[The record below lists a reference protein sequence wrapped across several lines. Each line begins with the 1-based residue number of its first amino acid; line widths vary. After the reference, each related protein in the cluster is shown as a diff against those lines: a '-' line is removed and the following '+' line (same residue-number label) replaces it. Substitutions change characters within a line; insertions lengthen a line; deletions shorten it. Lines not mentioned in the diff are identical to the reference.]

1 MDRRRYA
8 NDPGPLAH
16 SSYLRRALA
25 WIALSLLVGQSVILL
40 FFLAPGTTVQFIVLS
55 AGILIVL
62 AALLLNHRGR
72 TETAGSLIAISLTGV
87 VTMLGTAGAGI
98 RDIGIIAYPA
108 ILIIASLILR
118 RNTSLLLTVF
128 ILACLAWLV
137 FGEIYGWYQ
146 PLTSVS
152 TQTRHFLIT
161 AIVIILTAFAV
172 QTISLTVRHN
182 TIALNRE
189 LDERRRVEKALRETE
204 DLFRNMVE
212 RTSVITY
219 RDTAEEQSETIYI
232 SPQIRDILG
241 YSQDEWRDDPKLWLK
256 VTHPDDAPGVISMI
270 KECLTQG
277 KSVGEYRMV
286 SKGGKWH
293 WFQDEAVLVRDEEG
307 NPQYIHGV
315 LIDITER
322 KIAEQKVS
330 QREAILS
337 AVANTTQKLLK
348 APNWR
353 DEIDAILKLLGEA
366 TGASHVYI
374 FENYK
379 GADGVLF
386 SSQKY
391 EWTAPGMKSELDNPI
406 YQNTKVIPSTPG
418 LEDWYAKLSK
428 GLPFY
433 GSGRQY
439 PDYWKKVFEPR
450 GLKTL
455 LDVPIYVNEEWWGT
469 IGFDD
474 YVHEMPWSQV
484 EIDALVAAAGNLG
497 TAIERQ
503 QADLALR
510 ISEEK
515 FHLAFHHTHVAMAI
529 NKVSDNTLVD
539 VNNAFCKIT
548 GYSREEA
555 VGKRAGRDLKIWA
568 DPQDR
573 DDIFRTLEEQGYVD
587 EYRGRFRRKNGEVGI
602 GLLSVIN
609 ISIAGEPCQLYT
621 FYDIS
626 RIDQLLNELRE
637 KNEELQSFTYTVS
650 HDLKAPL
657 VTISGFMGYLE
668 QDARKGDVERLNK
681 DIQRIN
687 EAVVK
692 MQRLINELLELSRIG
707 RLMNPPEDVSFGEIV
722 REALELVDGP
732 LKARQVKVEV
742 EADLPS
748 VCGDRARLVEV
759 VQNLVDNS
767 VKFMGDQAHPLVEI
781 GMDRSR
787 ERTFFVRDNGIGIEP
802 EQQERVFGLFN
813 KLDAQT
819 EGTGIGLA
827 LVKRIIEVHGGKIW
841 VESEGTGKGSTF
853 YFTLTDCF
861 NGGAKHD
868 G

>member
-1 MDRRRYA
+1 MDRRIYT
-8 NDPGPLAH
+8 NDPGPLVY
-16 SSYLRRALA
+16 SSHLRAALA

-40 FFLAPGTTVQFIVLS
+40 FFLEPGITVQFIVLS
-55 AGILIVL
+55 LGILFIL
-62 AALLLNHRGR
+62 AALLVNHRGR
-72 TETAGSLIAISLTGV
+72 TEIAGSLIALSLTTM

-108 ILIIASLILR
+108 ILIIASLILH

-128 ILACLAWLV
+128 VLACLAWLV

-146 PLTSVS
+146 PLTAVP
-152 TQTRHFLIT
+152 TQARHFLIT

-182 TIALNRE
+182 TIALSRE
-189 LDERRRVEKALRETE
+189 LDERRRVERALREAE
-204 DLFRNMVE
+204 ELYRNMVE

-219 RDTAEEQSETIYI
+219 RDTAEEWSETIYI
-232 SPQIRDILG
+232 SPQISDILG
-241 YSQDEWRDDPKLWLK
+241 YSQDEWQDDPKLWLK
-256 VTHPDDAPGVISMI
+256 VTHPDDAPKVIAMI
-270 KECLTQG
+270 KDCLTQG
-277 KSVGEYRMV
+277 KTVSEYRMV
-286 SKGGKWH
+286 SKDGDWR

-322 KIAEQKVS
+322 KIAEEKVR

-348 APNWR
+348 APDWR
-353 DEIDAILKLLGEA
+353 DEIDGILKLLGEA

-374 FENYK
+374 FENYR
-379 GADGVLF
+379 GTDGKLL

-391 EWTAPGMKSELDNPI
+391 EWTAPGVRPELDNPV
-406 YQNTKVIPSTPG
+406 YQNVQVIPSTPG
-418 LEDWYAKLSK
+418 LEDWYANLSN

-439 PDYWKKVFEPR
+439 PEYWKKVFEPR

-455 LDVPIYVNEEWWGT
+455 LDVPIFVNEEWWGT

-474 YVHEMPWSQV
+474 YLNEMPWSQV
-484 EIDALVAAAGNLG
+484 ETDALVAAAGNLG

-515 FHLAFHHTHVAMAI
+515 FQLAFHHTHVAMAI
-529 NKVSDNTLVD
+529 NRSSDNTLVD

-548 GYSREEA
+548 GYAREEA
-555 VGKRAGRDLKIWA
+555 VGKRAGRDLHIWA

-573 DDIFRTLEEQGYVD
+573 DTIFNMLEQQGYVD
-587 EYRGRFRRKNGEVGI
+587 EFQGRFRRKNGEIGI

-609 ISIAGEPCQLYT
+609 ISIAGEACQLYT

-626 RIDQLLNELRE
+626 RIDQLLNELRT

-668 QDARKGDVERLNK
+668 QDARKGDLERLNK
-681 DIQRIN
+681 DILRIN
-687 EAVVK
+687 EAVIK

-707 RLMNPPEDVSFGEIV
+707 RLMNPPEEVSFGEIV
-722 REALELVDGP
+722 REALELVEGR
-732 LKARQVKVEV
+732 LKTRQVQVEV

-759 VQNLVDNS
+759 IQNLVDNA
-767 VKFMGDQAHPLVEI
+767 VKFMGDQPEPLVEI
-781 GMDRSR
+781 GVDRAR
-787 ERTFFVRDNGIGIEP
+787 NLALFVRDNGAGIDP
-802 EQQERVFGLFN
+802 EQHERVFGLFN
-813 KLDAQT
+813 KLDART

-827 LVKRIIEVHGGKIW
+827 LVKRIVEVHGGKVW
-841 VESEGTGKGSTF
+841 VESEGTGRGSTF
-853 YFTLTDCF
+853 YFTLADCRES
-861 NGGAKHD
+861 GGKHD

>member
-1 MDRRRYA
+1 MPVCQFQHQRVSRR
-8 NDPGPLAH
+8 
-16 SSYLRRALA
+16 
-25 WIALSLLVGQSVILL
+25 II
-40 FFLAPGTTVQFIVLS
+40 
-55 AGILIVL
+55 
-62 AALLLNHRGR
+62 
-72 TETAGSLIAISLTGV
+72 
-87 VTMLGTAGAGI
+87 
-98 RDIGIIAYPA
+98 IG
-108 ILIIASLILR
+108 L
-118 RNTSLLLTVF
+118 RNTSLLLTIFV
-128 ILACLAWLV
+128 LGCLAWLV
-137 FGEIYGWYQ
+137 FGEIRGWYQ
-146 PLTSVS
+146 PLTVVS
-152 TQTRHFLIT
+152 TQARHFLIS

-172 QTISLTVRHN
+172 QTISLTVRNN
-182 TIALNRE
+182 TIALSRE
-189 LDERRRVEKALRETE
+189 LDERRRVEKALREAE
-204 DLFRNMVE
+204 DLYRNMVE

-219 RDTAEEQSETIYI
+219 RDTADEESQTIYI
-232 SPQIRDILG
+232 SPQIGDILG
-241 YSQDEWRDDPKLWLK
+241 YSQDEWQDDPKLWLK
-256 VTHPDDAPGVISMI
+256 VTHPDDAPKVISMI
-270 KECLTQG
+270 KDCLTQG
-277 KSVGEYRMV
+277 KTVSEYRMV
-286 SKGGKWH
+286 SKDGEWR
-293 WFQDEAVLVRDEEG
+293 WFQDEAVLVRDGAG

-322 KIAEQKVS
+322 RKAEEKVS

-366 TGASHVYI
+366 TNASHVYI
-374 FENYK
+374 FENFTDPN
-379 GADGVLF
+379 GTLF

-391 EWTAPGMKSELDNPI
+391 EWAAPGVKSELDNPI
-406 YQNTKVIPSTPG
+406 YQNARVIPSAPG
-418 LEDWYAKLSK
+418 LEDWYANLSN

-433 GSGRQY
+433 GSGKQY
-439 PDYWKKVFEPR
+439 PEYWKRDLEPR

-455 LDVPIYVNEEWWGT
+455 LDVPIHVNEEWWGT

-474 YVHEMPWSQV
+474 YINEMPWSQV

-497 TAIERQ
+497 TAIERR

-515 FHLAFHHTHVAMAI
+515 FQLAFHHTHVAMAI

-548 GYSREEA
+548 GYSRDEA
-555 VGKRAGRDLKIWA
+555 IGRRAGRDMKIWA

-573 DDIFRTLEEQGYVD
+573 DIIFKMLEKQGYID
-587 EYRGRFRRKNGEVGI
+587 EYRGRFRRKNGELGI

-626 RIDQLLNELRE
+626 RIDQLLNELKA

-668 QDARKGDVERLNK
+668 QDARKGDIERLNK
-681 DIQRIN
+681 DILRIN

-707 RLMNPPEDVSFGEIV
+707 RLMNPPEQVSFGEIV
-722 REALELVDGP
+722 REALELVEGR
-732 LKARQVKVEV
+732 LKTQQVRVEV

-759 VQNLVDNS
+759 VQNLVDNA
-767 VKFMGDQAHPLVEI
+767 VKFMGGQTEPLIEI
-781 GMDRSR
+781 GVDRSR
-787 ERTFFVRDNGIGIEP
+787 GRTFFVRDNGMGIEP
-802 EQQERVFGLFN
+802 EQHERVFGLFN

-827 LVKRIIEVHGGKIW
+827 LVKRIVEVHGGNVW
-841 VESEGTGKGSTF
+841 VESAGMRKGSAF
-853 YFTLTDCF
+853 YFTLVDCQES
-861 NGGAKHD
+861 GVKHD

>member
-1 MDRRRYA
+1 MDRRRKT

-16 SSYLRRALA
+16 SSHLRTALS
-25 WIALSLLVGQSVILL
+25 WIALSVLIGQSVILL
-40 FFLAPGTTVQFIVLS
+40 SFLRPETANQLIFLS
-55 AGILIVL
+55 TGILLVL
-62 AALLLNHRGR
+62 AALLLNYRGR
-72 TETAGSLIAISLTGV
+72 TELAGGLIAISLTIM
-87 VTMLGTAGAGI
+87 VTMLGTYGAGI
-98 RDIGIIAYPA
+98 RDVGVIAYPA
-108 ILIIASLILR
+108 ILIIASLLLR

-128 ILACLAWLV
+128 VLACLAWLV

-146 PLTSVS
+146 PQMSA
-152 TQTRHFLIT
+152 QIQARHFLIT
-161 AIVIILTAFAV
+161 AVVIILTAFAV
-172 QTISLTVRHN
+172 QTISLTVRNN
-182 TIALNRE
+182 TIALNHE
-189 LDERRRVEKALRETE
+189 LDERRRVEKALREAE
-204 DLFRNMVE
+204 ELYRNMVE
-212 RTSVITY
+212 KTSVITY
-219 RDTAEEQSETIYI
+219 RDTADEEGETIYI
-232 SPQIRDILG
+232 SPQISDILG

-256 VTHPDDAPGVISMI
+256 ITHPQDYAKAIASI
-270 KECLTQG
+270 KDCLANG
-277 KSVGEYRMV
+277 KAVFEYRMAA
-286 SKGGKWH
+286 KGGEWR
-293 WFQDEAVLVRDEEG
+293 WFQDESVLIRDEEG
-307 NPQYIHGV
+307 KPQYIHGV

-330 QREAILS
+330 QRDAILS

-348 APNWR
+348 AANWR
-353 DEIDAILKLLGEA
+353 DEIDGILKLLGEA

-379 GADGVLF
+379 EADGTLY

-391 EWTAPGMKSELDNPI
+391 EWTAPGMKSELDNPV
-406 YQNTKVIPSTPG
+406 YQNAQVIPSTPG
-418 LEDWYAKLSK
+418 LEDWYANLSN

-433 GSGRQY
+433 GSGKQY
-439 PDYWKKVFEPR
+439 PEYWKKVFEPR

-474 YVHEMPWSQV
+474 YLNEMPWSQV
-484 EIDALVAAAGNLG
+484 ETDALVAAAGNLG

-515 FHLAFHHTHVAMAI
+515 FQLAFHHTHVAMAI
-529 NKVSDNTLVD
+529 NRSSDNTLLD

-548 GYSREEA
+548 GYSREDA
-555 VGKRAGRDLKIWA
+555 IGKRAGRDLHIWA

-573 DDIFRTLEEQGYVD
+573 DTIFKMLEQQGHVD
-587 EYRGRFRRKNGEVGI
+587 EFQGRFRRKNGEIGI

-609 ISIAGEPCQLYT
+609 ISIAGEACQLYT

-626 RIDQLLNELRE
+626 RIDQLLNELRT

-668 QDARKGDVERLNK
+668 QDARKGDLERLNK
-681 DIQRIN
+681 DILRIN

-707 RLMNPPEDVSFGEIV
+707 RLMNPPEEVSFGEIV
-722 REALELVDGP
+722 REALELVEGR
-732 LKARQVKVEV
+732 LKTRQVQVEV

-759 VQNLVDNS
+759 VQNLVDNA
-767 VKFMGDQAHPLVEI
+767 VKFMGDQAEPLVEI
-781 GMDRSR
+781 GVERSR
-787 ERTFFVRDNGIGIEP
+787 NLAFFVRDNGAGIDP
-802 EQQERVFGLFN
+802 EQHERVFGLFN
-813 KLDAQT
+813 KLDART

-827 LVKRIIEVHGGKIW
+827 LVKRIVEVHGGKVW
-841 VESEGTGKGSTF
+841 VESEGAGKGSTF
-853 YFTLTDCF
+853 YFTLADCRES
-861 NGGAKHD
+861 GGKHD

>member
-40 FFLAPGTTVQFIVLS
+40 FFLAPGTTVQFITLS

-62 AALLLNHRGR
+62 AALLLNRRGR
-72 TETAGSLIAISLTGV
+72 TETAGSLIAISLTGM

-146 PLTSVS
+146 PLTTVS

-503 QADLALR
+503 QADFALR

-573 DDIFRTLEEQGYVD
+573 DNIFRTLEEQGYVD

-668 QDARKGDVERLNK
+668 QDARKGDIERLNK

-748 VCGDRARLVEV
+748 VCGDRERLVEV

>member
-366 TGASHVYI
+366 TGASHVYL

-573 DDIFRTLEEQGYVD
+573 DNIFRTLEEQGYVD

-707 RLMNPPEDVSFGEIV
+707 RLMNPPEEVSFGEIV

-732 LKARQVKVEV
+732 LKARQVRVEV